1 MKVGDQ
7 IRMKRA
13 PNSYYSKSNGDPVIY
28 TILEITDE
36 SIAVKHPDVGGYFV
50 FSKDMVAEIVEEKQE
65 EKS

>member
-7 IRMKRA
+7 IKMRRA
-13 PNSYYSKSNGDPVIY
+13 PSSYYSENTHDPVVY

-36 SIAVKHPDVGGYFV
+36 SIAVRHPDIGGYFV

-65 EKS
+65 NK